1 MSLLTKN
8 YSSINKFMNEQLNRE
23 LVKID
28 ADIRQAVIDA
38 DEFLYSKL
46 NRARDENLSK
56 QFFADTRKLKSDI
69 ENLETERS
77 FGLSVLADL
86 NDELTQAANV
96 VLEARGRLFDA
107 EMAYQAVQAKQFY
120 LETQTGQQRKDIRE
134 LESKLQRH
142 IDSKLNT
149 ESGETTND

>member
-1 MSLLTKN
+1 
-8 YSSINKFMNEQLNRE
+8 MNEILNRE
-23 LVKID
+23 LNKID

-46 NRARDENLSK
+46 NRARDENLSR
-56 QFFADTRKLKSDI
+56 QFFQTTKQIKSDI
-69 ENLETERS
+69 ENLESERS
-77 FGLSVLADL
+77 FGLSVLEDL

-96 VLEARGRLFDA
+96 VLEARGRLFDS
-107 EMAYQAVQAKQFY
+107 EMSYQAIQAKQFY

-142 IDSKLNT
+142 VNSKLNSGDSPT
-149 ESGETTND
+149 METLTNESTY